1 MDHPPLQPDT
11 KSINF
16 SESSIQ
22 KLAYGALTATDADAR
37 KELSGNIL
45 LVGGGSQLK
54 GMENRLTT
62 EMTNLLPM
70 NYRCRVISPKHTVE
84 KIHAPW
90 IGGSILTSLGSFQ
103 QLWLSRKQYDDYG
116 VTLASRRFKC

>member
-1 MDHPPLQPDT
+1 MVIGSKH
-11 KSINF
+11 INY
-16 SESSIQ
+16 SESPIQ
-22 KLAYGALTATDADAR
+22 KLAYEALSASDIDAR
-37 KELSGNIL
+37 KDLSGNIV
-45 LVGGGSQLK
+45 LVGAGSQLK
-54 GMENRLTT
+54 GLENRLNT

-70 NYRCRVISPKHTVE
+70 SYKCRIISPKHTVE

-116 VTLASRRFKC
+116 VTLASRKFKC